1 MSNQKLGVL
10 GDEGDEVGSTALAI
24 PASDYGALAA
34 VSRAEVDMQVT
45 TARQYPRSVTR
56 FQREAY
62 ELATLDEETAESMFY
77 SLPRKDPKTGKP
89 KPIEGPSVRFAE
101 VIAYAWG
108 NLRFEGKVIDI
119 GKEFVTAQGMAWDL
133 ERNLGARIEVK
144 RRITGKSGT
153 RFNDDMIAVTG
164 NAAVS
169 IALRNA
175 IFDVVPFALAKKV
188 YEAAVKTAM
197 GEHKPMALRRSEIM
211 AWFRQ
216 AGATDEDVFGMLG
229 VTGENDLTTDHI
241 RTLIGAR
248 SAVKEGTRSLDEIIR
263 EAKGDAP
270 SAGASAMNEAARAN
284 PAEPRTSRSRGAKP
298 AAAAAPAPE
307 DPNAPPTDGE
317 VAKLQDLMG
326 KAGDAGLDFDGEGL
340 ELAIHEKNGKAIR
353 DGIRELSKALLG
365 AEG

>member
-1 MSNQKLGVL
+1 MNEQRVGVL
-10 GDEGDEVGSTALAI
+10 GDEDDQVGTAVAV
-24 PASDYGALAA
+24 PANDYGALAA

-45 TARQYPRSVTR
+45 TARQYPRSISR

-108 NLRFEGKVIDI
+108 NLRFEGKIIEV

-144 RRITGKSGT
+144 RRITNKSGV

-216 AGATDEDVFGMLG
+216 AGAPDEDIYALIG
-229 VTGENDLTTDHI
+229 VTGENDISTDHI
-241 RTLIGAR
+241 RILIGVR
-248 SAVKEGTRSLDEIIR
+248 SAVKEGTRTLDEIIR
-263 EAKGDAP
+263 EAKGDTQ
-270 SAGASAMNEAARAN
+270 SAGAAAMNEAAK
-284 PAEPRTSRSRGAKP
+284 TSG
-298 AAAAAPAPE
+298 AAPARAPRRQQAAPAAE

-317 VAKLQDLMG
+317 IANLQELMAK
-326 KAGDAGLDFDGEGL
+326 ASDAGVEFDAEGF
-340 ELAIHEKNGKAIR
+340 ELAIHDKSGKAIR
-353 DGIRELSKALLG
+353 DGIRELTKAIAKK
-365 AEG
+365 AEA